1 MGNEREARARTD
13 ERERERERER
23 GVAGWLTYQN
33 TVILR
38 VSQLEDVAGQEVAA
52 TRNQIC
58 LKK

>member
-1 MGNEREARARTD
+1 MGNERETRARTD
-13 ERERERERER
+13 ERERERER

>member
-13 ERERERERER
+13 ERERERER